1 MNVFF
6 ENVNF
11 NSNSGPNSF
20 GRKLAKQFQKNG
32 QNLCS
37 YEKADVVLSFIQ
49 SHRRHHKP
57 NILRLDGIYFNLAQN
72 WEAMNKEIHE
82 SYKRADGI
90 IAQSNFSKKLI
101 EAYFGE
107 HPNIEV
113 IHNGAELEL
122 INSVK
127 PLNNRLVQ
135 KYDNIWSCAA
145 AWRPHKR
152 LNENVKYFL
161 EHKGQNDCLIVAGS
175 NHNVSIN
182 HPDIYCIGNVDYETL
197 LRIYKTS
204 KWFLHLGW
212 LDNCPN
218 VVVDAKAAGCKIVCS
233 SSGGTPELVRKG
245 DIIIQEEEW
254 DFKPTMLYEPPE
266 LDFSRKVTSEDIREC
281 YSIQNVANKYE
292 LFLEENL
299 NVRKA

>member
-32 QNLCS
+32 HNVCS
-37 YEKADVVLSFIQ
+37 HDEADVVLSFIQ

-90 IAQSNFSKKLI
+90 IIQSGFNKKLI

-127 PLNNRLVQ
+127 PLDNRLVQ

-161 EHKGQNDCLIVAGS
+161 EHRGQNDCLIVAGS
-175 NHNVSIN
+175 NHNVNIN

-204 KWFLHLGW
+204 KCFLHLAW

-266 LDFSRKVTSEDIREC
+266 LDFSRKVINE
-281 YSIQNVANKYE
+281 NNKEPYTMKGVSKEYE
-292 LFLEENL
+292 FFLSKL
-299 NVRKA
+299 L